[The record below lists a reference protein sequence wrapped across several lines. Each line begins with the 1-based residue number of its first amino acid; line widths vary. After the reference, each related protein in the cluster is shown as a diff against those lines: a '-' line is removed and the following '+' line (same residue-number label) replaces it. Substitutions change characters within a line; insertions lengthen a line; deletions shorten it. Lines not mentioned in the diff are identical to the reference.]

1 MNWASIIKKCTY
13 GLWQGGLAAFM
24 VYINDAPHWGCV
36 AVFLIV
42 ALNAQEHI

>member
-1 MNWASIIKKCTY
+1 MNWSLIVRKSMY
-13 GLWQGGLAAFM
+13 GLYQGGLAAFL

-36 AVFLIV
+36 TVFVIV